1 MIKAKLD
8 SQRAVLETEL
18 EIGTIY
24 RIKSPTYVG
33 YSRAVY
39 MGKCKMDIHIT
50 GIKGQH
56 IFCFIDF
63 KGGLLDRISKTEIA
77 NGIALIENGYSK

>member
-1 MIKAKLD
+1 MITSKLD

-24 RIKSPTYVG
+24 RIKDNTYIG

-39 MGKCKMDIHIT
+39 MGKCKINIHT
-50 GIKGQH
+50 AGIKGQH

-63 KGGLLDRISKTEIA
+63 KGGILDTISKKQIA
-77 NGIALIENGYSK
+77 EGIALIENGYSK